1 MLELMGSEYLID
13 HVLYEYNENVER
25 HAFRSYV
32 GDLLKAIAESWN
44 VRVNYRYDDVISK
57 PQEDEKT
64 ADEIVLEVMSRGGLK
79 GKTDGID
86 GTGSEAIAG

>member
-13 HVLYEYNENVER
+13 HVMYEYNENAER

-32 GDLLKAIAESWN
+32 GDLLKVMAESWN
-44 VRVNYRYDDVISK
+44 ARVNYRYDDMISR
-57 PQEDEKT
+57 PQEEKT
-64 ADEIVLEVMSRGGLK
+64 ADEIVLEVMKRGGLK